1 MRASE
6 LTLPP
11 RAALFVLGLIALLI
25 AAPVSAQQ
33 QNADPAALQQALS
46 RAQGLL
52 RQLSEQRTQLEA
64 ENAAA
69 QVAIANLER
78 KFAREKRQREE
89 LETEL
94 ELATRK
100 TQSLDTRLGNT
111 SSRLEQTEERL
122 RDTIEKYKVL
132 AAEHRTTLAAKAD
145 LEDTLATTAQTLADA
160 EARNEELY
168 AINAEILTQFKR
180 KGSWEAFLQREPV
193 LGLKQV
199 DIENIE
205 QDLRHRNEDQRL
217 KTEITG
223 AED

>member
-6 LTLPP
+6 VTLSP
-11 RAALFVLGLIALLI
+11 RATLLAFGLTVLLL
-25 AAPVSAQQ
+25 AAPVPAQQ

-52 RQLSEQRTQLEA
+52 RQLSEQRTRLEA

-78 KFAREKRQREE
+78 KLAREKRQREE
-89 LETEL
+89 LDTEL

-122 RDTIEKYKVL
+122 RDTIEKYKAL
-132 AAEHRTTLAAKAD
+132 AAEHRATLAAKAD
-145 LEDTLATTAQTLADA
+145 VEDTLATTAQALADA
-160 EARNEELY
+160 QARNEELY
-168 AINAEILTQFKR
+168 AINAEILTEFKR

-199 DIENIE
+199 EIENIE

-217 KTEITG
+217 NVEVTDAK
-223 AED
+223 D